1 MPGIKG
7 MKRVSAANAIRRQIW
22 RSIRILRRFT
32 QPDLMRTVPG
42 STMNNIGKYVHM
54 LTRHGYLSKNGA
66 VPTGRLGEFQV
77 FQLVRDTGPTHPNRC
92 SVCDQP
98 LTAKECVDPKK
109 KETEKEKET
118 KEETNKQRETGEVTH
133 DAA

>member
-1 MPGIKG
+1 MSGKKG
-7 MKRVSAANAIRRQIW
+7 MKRASKSDVIRRQIW

-32 QPDLMRTVPG
+32 QPDLVRTVPG
-42 STMNNIGKYVHM
+42 ATMNNVGKYVHM

-66 VPTGRLGEFQV
+66 VPTGRLGQFQV
-77 FQLVRDTGPTHPNRC
+77 FHLVRDIGPTHPNRC

-98 LTAKECVDPKK
+98 LTVKDCVGPEDKER
-109 KETEKEKET
+109 EKEKET
-118 KEETNKQRETGEVTH
+118 KKETDKERAPGEVTH